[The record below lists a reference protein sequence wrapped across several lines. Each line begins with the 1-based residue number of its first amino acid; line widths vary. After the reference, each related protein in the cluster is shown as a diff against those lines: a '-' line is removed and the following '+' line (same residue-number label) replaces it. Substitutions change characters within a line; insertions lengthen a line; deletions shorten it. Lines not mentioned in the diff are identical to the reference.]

1 MLKLL
6 NTGQRKAQVSHQS
19 TDAVCRC
26 TGTVSDQIV
35 HMSTH
40 DDGSTYFFFDIM
52 ICNHNFKL
60 TGAEGFRYEI
70 CLDLAEEHSCMK
82 LLKLVSEF

>member
-40 DDGSTYFFFDIM
+40 DDGSTYFF
-52 ICNHNFKL
+52 L
-60 TGAEGFRYEI
+60 RYH
-70 CLDLAEEHSCMK
+70 DM
-82 LLKLVSEF
+82 